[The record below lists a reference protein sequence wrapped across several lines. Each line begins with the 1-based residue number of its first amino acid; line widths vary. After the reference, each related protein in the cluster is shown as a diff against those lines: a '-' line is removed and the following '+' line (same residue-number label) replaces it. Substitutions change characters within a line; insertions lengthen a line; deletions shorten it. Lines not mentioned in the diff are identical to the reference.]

1 MRVIDLSHP
10 VTTGMP
16 VYPGDPEVSIT
27 PALSVA
33 EDTVAVAHLVLGS
46 HSGTHLDAPS
56 HSIEGG
62 RTVDN
67 IPLELLQGEALILRT
82 RVGANHCITVA
93 DLDAELPE
101 RLPTIVCIA
110 TGWDQHFADQQ
121 AINHPFISLEL
132 AAELWERGGRVLGID
147 ALSPDASS
155 DPNSATLPVHEL
167 WLGRDGIIVENLTR
181 LTELPAKVEVV
192 LAPLRLAG
200 VDGSPIRAMARITT
214 DFADSS
220 PLDG

>member
-1 MRVIDLSHP
+1 MRIVDLSHP

-33 EDTVAVAHLVLGS
+33 KDTVAVARLALGS

-67 IPLELLQGEALILRT
+67 IPLEMLQGEALILRAP
-82 RVGANHCITVA
+82 VGAAHCITA
-93 DLDAELPE
+93 TDLLDVLPE
-101 RLPTIVCIA
+101 SVPAIVCVA
-110 TGWDQHFADQQ
+110 TGWDRHFADEQ
-121 AINHPFISLEL
+121 ATAHPFVSLEL
-132 AAELWERGGRVLGID
+132 AAKLWERGARVLGID
-147 ALSPDASS
+147 ALSPDASG
-155 DPNSATLPVHEL
+155 DPESTTLPVHEL
-167 WLGRDGIIVENLTR
+167 WLGRDGVIVENLTR
-181 LTELPAKVEVV
+181 LTELPAKVEVI

-214 DFADSS
+214 DFAGS
-220 PLDG
+220 